1 MLVGA
6 AFTARRTDIGKAAE
20 RRETREIHG
29 TGGRA
34 NTADLLES
42 GTKSGADAFSG
53 PPFRVR
59 FFGQLYQ
66 ESGPRTWDA
75 LGPDPTPAPGLFH
88 SRLVG
93 VTREF
98 RPVVAAG
105 PPANPD
111 RARAIACR
119 TASRSRWPEF
129 DDPLVRH
136 PCSALTIP
144 RLTQTRRPRRGSR
157 HGHCG
162 LRSSG
167 HTSGCSI
174 SARL

>member
-66 ESGPRTWDA
+66 ESGPRT
-75 LGPDPTPAPGLFH
+75 PNER
-88 SRLVG
+88 SRSAAAFLVLLSTAAR
-93 VTREF
+93 TRC
-98 RPVVAAG
+98 VAARLRC
-105 PPANPD
+105 AAD
-111 RARAIACR
+111 RR
-119 TASRSRWPEF
+119 RW
-129 DDPLVRH
+129 
-136 PCSALTIP
+136 
-144 RLTQTRRPRRGSR
+144 
-157 HGHCG
+157 
-162 LRSSG
+162 
-167 HTSGCSI
+167 
-174 SARL
+174 